1 MSAQP
6 SPDGSPVGAGTE
18 GQGATAGEVLA
29 MRMIQ
34 AAESAATAAQAATQ
48 AVAALTA
55 NAVGSQSTNSGKPEW
70 YKVLPKPSTFEP
82 KDREAE
88 LSGFRDWWWQVEQ
101 YIVAVD
107 SSYGQDLLYIR
118 SHLDE
123 EMPLVEQDP
132 EKTRRSGFLY
142 GLLASLLKQ
151 GNGMEAV
158 RQLFRTCQPSSRNR
172 SLGLLHVI
180 MQWPSF
186 DMKSALLPQMLKL
199 EDSFREYEKIA
210 SPLPEEI
217 RFAVLMKVLGGQL
230 KTYLQ
235 VTLKDG
241 TSYEDLRESALRY
254 DQSTIRWRQSMKLGS
269 SVAFQGTLQFLWM
282 WTEWRKEKVRRARAK
297 VALKVRTKVKV
308 IKKVRLLEREVQTMA
323 KDTTISSLGV
333 RDKPRGRAAHGMQL
347 VTTLARVANL
357 ENLGKAK
364 MGAKAKIS
372 RATSAENQVTL
383 QETVE
388 CVLLDRMRTQPHR
401 CLRRPMQGAIQ
412 QVAM

>member
-151 GNGMEAV
+151 RPLMLLKGIEQGNGMEAV

-186 DMKSALLPQMLKL
+186 DMKSALLPQVLKL

-210 SPLPEEI
+210 SPRP
-217 RFAVLMKVLGGQL
+217 
-230 KTYLQ
+230 
-235 VTLKDG
+235 
-241 TSYEDLRESALRY
+241 
-254 DQSTIRWRQSMKLGS
+254 S
-269 SVAFQGTLQFLWM
+269 S
-282 WTEWRKEKVRRARAK
+282 
-297 VALKVRTKVKV
+297 
-308 IKKVRLLEREVQTMA
+308 
-323 KDTTISSLGV
+323 
-333 RDKPRGRAAHGMQL
+333 
-347 VTTLARVANL
+347 
-357 ENLGKAK
+357 
-364 MGAKAKIS
+364 
-372 RATSAENQVTL
+372 
-383 QETVE
+383 
-388 CVLLDRMRTQPHR
+388 
-401 CLRRPMQGAIQ
+401 
-412 QVAM
+412 